1 MLPFRLFF
9 QRKRSEIVIDVTKFK
24 PCEGKVIEV
33 WNRRL
38 LRTEM
43 LFISVLTGKS
53 ELRRWATDFGSGST
67 LEREASLEAVD
78 SKGRMHMR
86 KQNI

>member
-9 QRKRSEIVIDVTKFK
+9 QRKRM
-24 PCEGKVIEV
+24 
-33 WNRRL
+33 

-53 ELRRWATDFGSGST
+53 ELRKWATDFGSGST
-67 LEREASLEAVD
+67 LEREASLESVN